1 MGRGEQTADRGGDRL
16 LQRGPG
22 EFGTG
27 DAQADD
33 AVQLLKDQRGGEERP
48 RILRVGADARG
59 HPPDQLVERLPAG
72 KVLWCVVPQRQR
84 GGEHQLIVPRV
95 RHPELAVDDGPGQD
109 PLTRVGFRDLV
120 LPPEQLVEEVV
131 DDREGQRV
139 DAVEVQVHRGRGDAD
154 LAGDGAQRQRRRR
167 RVGHQA
173 AGRLDDVVAQPLALA
188 ARVPLPGLG
197 GGGHHDLLARP

>member
-48 RILRVGADARG
+48 RIFRVGADARG
-59 HPPDQLVERLPAG
+59 HPPDQLLVRLPAG
-72 KVLWCVVPQRQR
+72 KALRCVVPQRQR
-84 GGEHQLIVPRV
+84 GGEHQLIVPRGGQ
-95 RHPELAVDDGPGQD
+95 PELAVDQGGGQD
-109 PLTRVGFRDLV
+109 PLARVGFGDLV
-120 LPPEQLVEEVV
+120 LPPDQLAEEVV
-131 DDREGQRV
+131 DRRHDQRV
-139 DAVEVQVHRGRGDAD
+139 NVVEVQVHRGRGHAD
-154 LAGDGAQRQRRRR
+154 LAGDGAQRQRRRG
-167 RVGHQA
+167 RVGQQP
-173 AGRLDDVVAQPLALA
+173 AGGLDDVIAQPLALT

-197 GGGHHDLLARP
+197 HRHRDLLALP